1 MARLTYD
8 PAAPVIIIDLLLE
21 SADGTSSLLIP
32 VVLDTGASFTVVATD
47 VLVQLGYDPAN
58 PLLARQRVV
67 TGSGVEYA
75 PRITVRSAT
84 AIGQKVTRL
93 EVLCHDIP
101 AESGVDGLLGLNF
114 LRHFKLTIRPRK
126 GIIELA
132 KER

>member
-1 MARLTYD
+1 MTYD
-8 PAAPVIIIDLLLE
+8 PSAPVIVIDLLLE
-21 SADGTSSLLIP
+21 SSAGSSSLLIP

-47 VLVQLGYDPAN
+47 ILVQLGYDPAN
-58 PLLARQRVV
+58 PLLERQRIV
-67 TGSGVEYA
+67 TGSGIEYA

-93 EVLCHDIP
+93 EILCHDIP

-114 LRHFKLTIRPRK
+114 LRHFKLTLRPHK
-126 GIIELA
+126 GIIELT